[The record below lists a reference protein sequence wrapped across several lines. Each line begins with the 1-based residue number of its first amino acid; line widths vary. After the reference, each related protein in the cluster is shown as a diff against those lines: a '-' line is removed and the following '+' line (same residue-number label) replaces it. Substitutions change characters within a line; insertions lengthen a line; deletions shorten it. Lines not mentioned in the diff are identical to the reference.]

1 MIWEGSED
9 EMSRIVILSG
19 SPSVQSGTDKV
30 LRYAGGILQ
39 EDGME
44 VCFHSVRDFAAETLV
59 SANFKDVQIGELIAD
74 IEAADGV
81 IVGSPVYKASY
92 TGVLKAVLDLLPES
106 ILKNKVVLPVMSGG
120 SSGHVLAIDFALK
133 PLLGVLKGEV
143 LQGVYVVDA
152 QLDKA
157 AVIPIR
163 DVVLDERLRG
173 QLTELVV
180 AVGRHGVGQIS

>member
-1 MIWEGSED
+1 M
-9 EMSRIVILSG
+9 ILSG
-19 SPSVQSGTDKV
+19 SPSAQSGTEKV

-39 EDGME
+39 GDGVE
-44 VCFHSVRDFAAETLV
+44 VHFHSVRDFDAEVLV
-59 SANFKDVQIGELIAD
+59 NANFKDARIGELVAD
-74 IEAADGV
+74 MKAADGV

-92 TGVLKAVLDLLPES
+92 TGVLKAVLDLLPEN
-106 ILKNKVVLPVMSGG
+106 ILKNKVVLPIMSGG

-152 QLDKA
+152 QVDKA
-157 AVIPIR
+157 AVVPIR
-163 DVVLDERLRG
+163 DVELEERLRG

-180 AVGRHGVGQIS
+180 AIGRREVGQIS

>member
-1 MIWEGSED
+1 M
-9 EMSRIVILSG
+9 ILSG
-19 SPSVQSGTDKV
+19 SPSAQSGTDKV

-39 EDGME
+39 GDGVE
-44 VCFHSVRDFAAETLV
+44 VGFHSVRDFDAEVLV
-59 SANFKDVQIGELIAD
+59 NANFKDARIGELVAD

-92 TGVLKAVLDLLPES
+92 TGVLKAVLDLLPEN
-106 ILKNKVVLPVMSGG
+106 ILKNKVVLPIMSGG

-152 QLDKA
+152 QVDKA
-157 AVIPIR
+157 AVVPIR
-163 DVVLDERLRG
+163 DVELEQRLRG
-173 QLTELVV
+173 QLAELVV
-180 AVGRHGVGQIS
+180 AIDRREVGQIS

>member
-1 MIWEGSED
+1 
-9 EMSRIVILSG
+9 MSRIVILSG
-19 SPSVQSGTDKV
+19 SPSAQSGTDKV

-39 EDGME
+39 GDGIE
-44 VCFHSVRDFAAETLV
+44 TSFHSVRDFAAETLV
-59 SANFKDVQIGELIAD
+59 NADFKDTRIGELVAD

-92 TGVLKAVLDLLPES
+92 TGVLKAVLDLLPEN
-106 ILKNKVVLPVMSGG
+106 ILKNKVVLPIMSGG

-152 QLDKA
+152 QVDKA
-157 AVIPIR
+157 AVVPIR
-163 DVVLDERLRG
+163 DVELEQRLRG

-180 AVGRHGVGQIS
+180 AVGRREVGQII